1 MRREY
6 ISLVG
11 LLLCASP
18 ALAQTPAD
26 NVYTEAARKQYAYI
40 QDLVMRSAE
49 KAPDDVYGFKP
60 TPEVR
65 SFAGVLGHIADANK
79 LLCGI
84 AAGQTDVDAVMK
96 DLPSL
101 QVHEKKTTKADLV
114 AALKESRAYCES
126 ELGKLTDANGRQTVK
141 WFGNQQ
147 IPKLSMF
154 SMATSHA
161 WEHYGNLVTY
171 MRLKGIVPP
180 SSEQQPPTSS
190 R

>member
-96 DLPSL
+96 DIPSL

-114 AALKESRAYCES
+114 AALKESRAFCDG
-126 ELGKLTDANGRQTVK
+126 ELAKLTDASGRQTVK

-147 IPKLSMF
+147 MPRLSMF
-154 SMATSHA
+154 AQATSHA

-180 SSEQQPPTSS
+180 SSEQQPPPSS

>member
-1 MRREY
+1 MHRGG

-11 LLLCASP
+11 ILLSAGS
-18 ALAQTPAD
+18 ALAQTPAE
-26 NVYTEAARKQYAYI
+26 NLYAEAARKQYAYI

-49 KAPDDVYGFKP
+49 KAGDDVYGFKP

-84 AAGQTDVDAVMK
+84 AAGRTDVDAVMK
-96 DLPSL
+96 DLPAL
-101 QVHEKKTTKADLV
+101 QVHEKKTAKPDLL
-114 AALKESRAYCES
+114 AALKESRAFCES
-126 ELGKLTDANGRQTVK
+126 ELATLTDANGRETVK

-147 IPKLSMF
+147 MPKLSMF
-154 SMATSHA
+154 SLATSHA

-180 SSEQQPPTSS
+180 SSEQQPPPSS

>member
-1 MRREY
+1 MHRECL
-6 ISLVG
+6 SLVA
-11 LLLCASP
+11 LLLCASS
-18 ALAQTPAD
+18 ALAQTPAED
-26 NVYTEAARKQYAYI
+26 LYTDAARRQYAYI

-49 KAPDDVYGFKP
+49 KAPDDVFGFKP

-65 SFAGVLGHIADANK
+65 SFAGVLGHIADANM
-79 LLCGI
+79 LLCRI

-101 QVHEKKTTKADLV
+101 QVHEKKTTKTDLV
-114 AALKESRAYCES
+114 AALKESRAFCEG
-126 ELGKLTDANGRQTVK
+126 ELAKTTDASGRQTVK

-147 IPKLSMF
+147 MPKLSMF
-154 SMATSHA
+154 ALVTSHG

-171 MRLKGIVPP
+171 MRLKGVVPP
-180 SSEQQPPTSS
+180 SSEQQPPPPS